1 VTVSETVM
9 AFRGVA
15 AVMME
20 EAIVVV
26 TTESLLFLS
35 VAVAIAGVAATT
47 PTTTMLTVQK
57 VYATC
62 GFFGCMPGTHKN
74 FDTCSCDPD

>member
-1 VTVSETVM
+1 M

-15 AVMME
+15 AVAAVMTE
-20 EAIVVV
+20 EAIVVAMI
-26 TTESLLFLS
+26 TKSLLFLL
-35 VAVAIAGVAATT
+35 VAVAIAGVAATS
-47 PTTTMLTVQK
+47 PITTMLTVQK

>member
-1 VTVSETVM
+1 MIIKS
-9 AFRGVA
+9 
-15 AVMME
+15 
-20 EAIVVV
+20 II
-26 TTESLLFLS
+26 LLILT
-35 VAVAIAGVAATT
+35 AIAVTSVAATA
-47 PTTTMLTVQK
+47 PITTMLTVQQ